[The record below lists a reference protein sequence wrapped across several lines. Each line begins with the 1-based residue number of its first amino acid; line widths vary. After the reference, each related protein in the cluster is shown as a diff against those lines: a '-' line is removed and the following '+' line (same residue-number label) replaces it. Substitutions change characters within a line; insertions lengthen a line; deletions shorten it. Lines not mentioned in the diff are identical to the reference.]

1 MSNTIPDEK
10 VTVTFIGY
18 LAIRLLDISRYKTLN
33 YIINERV
40 SGQNSSTTG
49 FLVFPVVAHE
59 MNNVKISFNG
69 QGGS

>member
-33 YIINERV
+33 YIINEGV

-59 MNNVKISFNG
+59 MNTV
-69 QGGS
+69 